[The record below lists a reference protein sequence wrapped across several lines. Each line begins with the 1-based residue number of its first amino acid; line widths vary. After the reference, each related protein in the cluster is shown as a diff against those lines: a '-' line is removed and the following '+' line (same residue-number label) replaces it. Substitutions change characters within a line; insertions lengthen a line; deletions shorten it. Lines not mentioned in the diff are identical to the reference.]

1 MSIKSLIINP
11 GSTSTKIGVFEDE
24 TLLFEETLRHSTE
37 EIAQYASIV
46 DQKDFRKKIIM
57 DLLAEKDFDI
67 HSLQVIVGR
76 GGMLKPIPGGT
87 YAVTDDLLED
97 LKVGRQG
104 QHASNLGG
112 ILAREIGDSIGVPS
126 YIVDPVV
133 VDELMPIAR
142 YSGVPELP
150 RTSVFHA
157 LNQKAVAKRYAKENQ
172 VAYDSLRLIV
182 VHMGGGV
189 SVGAH
194 ENGRVVDVFNA
205 LDGDGAFSP
214 ERAGAVPSGAL
225 IKMCFSGK
233 YTEKEVYKKIVGN
246 GGFNAYLG
254 TNDMRN
260 VEKMVN
266 DGDDHAKEVRE
277 AFIMQ
282 VAKNIG
288 SMAAVLNGKVDQ
300 IIMTGGIAYNKSVT
314 DGLKERIGF
323 IAPITVYPGEDELLA
338 LAQGALR
345 VLNGE
350 EQACVY

>member
-1 MSIKSLIINP
+1 MSVKSLIINP

-46 DQKDFRKKIIM
+46 DQKDFRKQIIL
-57 DLLAEKDFDI
+57 DLLKEKDFDI
-67 HSLQVIVGR
+67 KSLQVIVGR

-87 YAVTDDLLED
+87 YAVSDALLED
-97 LKVGRQG
+97 LKIGVQG

-112 ILAREIGDSIGVPS
+112 ILAREIADSIGVPS

-157 LNQKAVAKRYAKENQ
+157 LNQKAVAKRYAKEQ
-172 VAYDSLRLIV
+172 GKPYDSFNLIV

-194 ENGRVVDVFNA
+194 EKGKVIDVFNA

-214 ERAGAVPSGAL
+214 ERAGAVPTGAL

-233 YTEKEVYKKIVGN
+233 YTEKEVYKKAVGN
-246 GGFNAYLG
+246 GGFNAYVG
-254 TNDMRN
+254 TNDMRD
-260 VEKMVN
+260 VEKMVQ
-266 DGDDHAKEVRE
+266 DGDAKAAEVRE

-288 SMAAVLNGKVDQ
+288 SMSCVLKGSVDQ
-300 IIMTGGIAYNKSVT
+300 IIITGGIAYDKVVVA
-314 DGLKERIGF
+314 GLKERVGF

-345 VLNGE
+345 VMNGE
-350 EQACVY
+350 EEALTY

>member
-46 DQKDFRKKIIM
+46 DQKDFRKQIIL
-57 DLLAEKDFDI
+57 DLLAKKNFDI
-67 HSLQVIVGR
+67 NSLQVIVGR

-87 YAVTDDLLED
+87 YAVSDELLED
-97 LKVGRQG
+97 LKIGKQG

-157 LNQKAVAKRYAKENQ
+157 LNQKAVAKRYAKEKD
-172 VAYDSLRLIV
+172 VSYDSLNLIV

-194 ENGRVVDVFNA
+194 EKGRVIDVFNA

-225 IKMCFSGK
+225 IKMCFSGE

-254 TNDMRN
+254 TNDMRD
-260 VEKMVN
+260 VAKMIA
-266 DGDDHAKEVRE
+266 DGDAHADEVRE
-277 AFIMQ
+277 AFILQ
-282 VAKNIG
+282 VCKNIG
-288 SMAAVLNGKVDQ
+288 SMACVLKGKVDR
-300 IIMTGGIAYNKSVT
+300 IIVTGGIAYNKEVV
-314 DGLKERIGF
+314 DKMEERAGF
-323 IAPITVYPGEDELLA
+323 IAPFTVYPGEDELLA

-350 EQACVY
+350 EKAMKY

>member
-1 MSIKSLIINP
+1 MAKLLIINP

-24 TLLFEETLRHSTE
+24 KLILEETLRHSTE

-57 DLLAEKDFDI
+57 DLLDSNNIKVTDLAA
-67 HSLQVIVGR
+67 VVGR

-87 YAVTDDLLED
+87 YPVTDALLED
-97 LKVGRQG
+97 LKIGKQG

-112 ILAREIGDSIGVPS
+112 ILAREIADEAGIPS

-133 VDELMPIAR
+133 VDELQPLAR

-157 LNQKAVAKRYAKENQ
+157 LNQKAVAKRYAKEQGKKYEDLN
-172 VAYDSLRLIV
+172 LIV

-194 ENGRVVDVFNA
+194 KNGKIIDVFNA

-214 ERAGAVPSGAL
+214 ERAGAVPPGAL
-225 IKMCFSGK
+225 VKLCFSGK
-233 YTEKEVYKKIVGN
+233 YDEKTIYKMLVGN
-246 GGFNAYLG
+246 GGFNSYLG
-254 TNDMRN
+254 TNDARVVEEKIEAGDAEAKN
-260 VEKMVN
+260 VY
-266 DGDDHAKEVRE
+266 D
-277 AFIMQ
+277 AFIYQ
-282 VAKNIG
+282 ICKNIG
-288 SMAAVLNGKVDQ
+288 SQACVLEGKVDQ
-300 IIMTGGIAYNKSVT
+300 IILTGGIAYSKYVAPEIT
-314 DGLKERIGF
+314 KKVEW
-323 IAPITVYPGEDELLA
+323 IAPVTVYPGEDELLA
-338 LAQGALR
+338 LAQGGLR

-350 EQACVY
+350 EQAMEY

>member
-37 EIAQYASIV
+37 EIASYASIV
-46 DQKDFRKKIIM
+46 DQKDFRKNIILN
-57 DLLAEKDFDI
+57 LLDSKNFDI
-67 HSLQVIVGR
+67 NSLNVVVGR

-87 YAVTDDLLED
+87 YPVSDSLLED
-97 LKVGRQG
+97 LKIGVQG

-112 ILAREIGDSIGVPS
+112 ILAKEIGDSIGVPS
-126 YIVDPVV
+126 YIVDPTV
-133 VDELMPIAR
+133 VDELEDVAR

-150 RTSVFHA
+150 RISVFHA
-157 LNQKAVAKRYAKENQ
+157 LNQKAVAKRYAKEIGKD
-172 VAYDSLRLIV
+172 YDSLNLIV

-194 ENGRVVDVFNA
+194 KQGRVVDVFNA

-225 IKMCFSGK
+225 IKMCYSGK
-233 YTEKEVYKKIVGN
+233 YTEAEAYKKICGN

-254 TNDMRN
+254 TNDMRD
-260 VEKMVN
+260 VEKMASEGN
-266 DGDDHAKEVRE
+266 KEAAMVRG
-277 AFIMQ
+277 AFIHQ
-282 VAKNIG
+282 VAKDIG
-288 SMAAVLNGKVDQ
+288 SMACVLNGKVDQ
-300 IIMTGGIAYNKSVT
+300 IIATGGIAYDKGVIA
-314 DGLKERIGF
+314 GLKEKCEWM
-323 IAPITVYPGEDELLA
+323 APFTVYPGEDELLA
-338 LAQGALR
+338 LAQGAIR

-350 EQACVY
+350 ETAKEY

>member
-37 EIAQYASIV
+37 EISQFASIV
-46 DQKDFRKKIIM
+46 DQKDFRKKIIT
-57 DLLAEKDFDI
+57 DLLESRDFDI
-67 HSLQVIVGR
+67 KSLNVVVGR

-87 YAVTDDLLED
+87 YAVTEDLLAD
-97 LKVGRQG
+97 LMKGVQG

-112 ILAREIGDSIGVPS
+112 ILAKEIGDSIGVPS

-150 RTSVFHA
+150 RVSIFHA
-157 LNQKAVAKRYAKENQ
+157 LNQKAVAKRYARESGRP
-172 VAYDSLRLIV
+172 YETLRLIV

-194 ENGRVVDVFNA
+194 ENGKVVDVFNA

-214 ERAGAVPSGAL
+214 ERAGGVPNGAL
-225 IKMCFSGK
+225 VKMCFSGK
-233 YTEKEVYKKIVGN
+233 YSEKEVYGKLVGK

-254 TNDMRN
+254 TNDMREVTKRAN
-260 VEKMVN
+260 E
-266 DGDDHAKEVRE
+266 GDSEAAEAKQ
-277 AFIMQ
+277 AFLLQ
-282 VAKNIG
+282 VAKDIG
-288 SMAAVLNGKVDQ
+288 SMACVLNGKVDQ
-300 IIMTGGIAYNKSVT
+300 IIVTGGIAYGADVVAA
-314 DGLKERIGF
+314 LKERAEW
-323 IAPITVYPGEDELLA
+323 IAPFTVYPGEDELLA

-350 EQACVY
+350 EEPKVY

>member
-1 MSIKSLIINP
+1 MAIKSLIINP

-46 DQKDFRKKIIM
+46 DQKDFRKQIIL
-57 DLLAEKDFDI
+57 DLLTSKDFDI
-67 HSLQVIVGR
+67 NSLQVIVGR

-87 YAVTDDLLED
+87 YAVSDELLED
-97 LKVGRQG
+97 LKIGRQG

-112 ILAREIGDSIGVPS
+112 ILAREIADSIGVPS

-133 VDELMPIAR
+133 VDELMPISR

-157 LNQKAVAKRYAKENQ
+157 LNQKAVAKRFAKEQNK
-172 VAYDSLRLIV
+172 AYNTLNLIV

-194 ENGRVVDVFNA
+194 EQGRVIDVFNA

-225 IKMCFSGK
+225 IKMCFSGE

-246 GGFNAYLG
+246 GGFNAYVG
-254 TNDMRN
+254 TNDMRD

-266 DGDDHAKEVRE
+266 DGDKKAEEVRE

-288 SMAAVLNGKVDQ
+288 SMSCVLKGKVDQ
-300 IIMTGGIAYNKSVT
+300 IIITGGIAYDKVVVS
-314 DGLKERIGF
+314 GLKERTGF

-338 LAQGALR
+338 LTQGALR
-345 VLNGE
+345 VMNGE
-350 EQACVY
+350 EEAMTY

>member
-1 MSIKSLIINP
+1 MAIKSLIINP

-46 DQKDFRKKIIM
+46 DQKDFRKQIIL
-57 DLLAEKDFDI
+57 DLLAEKNFDI
-67 HSLQVIVGR
+67 KSLQVIVGR

-87 YAVTDDLLED
+87 YAVSDDLLED
-97 LKVGRQG
+97 LKIGKQG

-133 VDELMPIAR
+133 VDELMPISR

-157 LNQKAVAKRYAKENQ
+157 LNQKAVAKRYAKEQ
-172 VAYDSLRLIV
+172 GKPYDSYNLIV

-194 ENGRVVDVFNA
+194 EKGRVVDVFNA

-233 YTEKEVYKKIVGN
+233 YSEKEVYKKIVGN
-246 GGFNAYLG
+246 GGFNAYVG
-254 TNDMRN
+254 TNDMRD

-266 DGDDHAKEVRE
+266 DGDENAAQIRE

-282 VAKNIG
+282 VAKDIG
-288 SMAAVLNGKVDQ
+288 SMACVLKGKVDQ
-300 IIMTGGIAYNKSVT
+300 IIVTGGIAYDKVVVS
-314 DGLKERIGF
+314 GLKERAGF

-345 VLNGE
+345 VMNGE
-350 EQACVY
+350 EKAMVY